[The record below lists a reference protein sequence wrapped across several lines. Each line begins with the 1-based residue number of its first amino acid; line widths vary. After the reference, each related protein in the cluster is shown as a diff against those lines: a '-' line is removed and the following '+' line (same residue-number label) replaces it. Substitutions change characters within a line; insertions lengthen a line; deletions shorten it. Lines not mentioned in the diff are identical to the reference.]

1 MPPESNLQIF
11 NPAATAGGEQSKF
24 PLFRFF
30 PVEIRR
36 KIWEHSLQR
45 HRYIH
50 IRLQPRIDQPDFEE
64 RRLYYIVACGY
75 QLLSKLFRVNR
86 ESRDS
91 AVHFYR
97 VHLPCEFSKTETLYE
112 TTKHGTL
119 HLNPEYDIL
128 QVSPLWGVK
137 NIVIDFL
144 YHLKATHDP
153 LHIGTR
159 NLAME
164 LNDLNGNDL
173 HQIRASDID
182 PPVRS
187 TLVELLT
194 QLRDFYFV
202 SKQTVGRQI
211 FGFHSGV
218 LSADLVFNRSFPI
231 LPMAP
236 GIEYWNRDPRPIDK
250 DLRRV
255 LVGSTDPRL
264 MIHRWQQVLWNFG
277 VSLPRINYQFLL
289 TSIPGNLRHQD
300 ITNHESAESWL
311 QREEQMMRD
320 PTYSTLPREHGV
332 EDPEMV
338 SKFAFGFWLFPLEAI
353 GPYPEPGVPIKQGY
367 RDERNRILDLTKY
380 WPILALMSIPE

>member
-1 MPPESNLQIF
+1 VFGVLEQKYASLGASGSRPSSVLFRYRLNRYHDGRRTAPPGTGLRLVLHRPHQYVRVPYCSMHVLVESLPESNLQIF
-11 NPAATAGGEQSKF
+11 NPAATVGNEQLEF

-36 KIWEHSLQR
+36 KIWQHSLQR

-64 RRLYYIVACGY
+64 RRLYCIVACGY

-86 ESRDS
+86 ESRDV

-97 VHLPCEFSKTETLYE
+97 VNLPCEFSKAETLHE

-173 HQIRASDID
+173 HQIRASDLD
-182 PPVRS
+182 P
-187 TLVELLT
+187 
-194 QLRDFYFV
+194 Q
-202 SKQTVGRQI
+202 
-211 FGFHSGV
+211 
-218 LSADLVFNRSFPI
+218 
-231 LPMAP
+231 
-236 GIEYWNRDPRPIDK
+236 
-250 DLRRV
+250 
-255 LVGSTDPRL
+255 
-264 MIHRWQQVLWNFG
+264 
-277 VSLPRINYQFLL
+277 
-289 TSIPGNLRHQD
+289 
-300 ITNHESAESWL
+300 
-311 QREEQMMRD
+311 
-320 PTYSTLPREHGV
+320 
-332 EDPEMV
+332 
-338 SKFAFGFWLFPLEAI
+338 
-353 GPYPEPGVPIKQGY
+353 
-367 RDERNRILDLTKY
+367 
-380 WPILALMSIPE
+380 